1 MSKPETDLERRALL
15 GDQEAQEELTRQGI
29 ALPCP
34 CCGSDVIV
42 NEIPPH
48 KHTLATFMPD
58 YEGGCFIECP
68 SCNYANCGK
77 TKHEAL
83 MNHNRRPAPPIGRCK
98 DCAHSS
104 PRMVMGN
111 KTYGKVCK
119 IDPYLVHEVNP
130 DGYCDGFKPKE
141 APND

>member
-1 MSKPETDLERRALL
+1 MSKPEIDLERRALL
-15 GDQEAQEELTRQGI
+15 GDQEAQEECAKLGI

-34 CCGSDVIV
+34 CCGSSVIV

-48 KHTLATFMPD
+48 KHALATFMPD

-77 TKHEAL
+77 TKQEAL
-83 MNHNRRPAPPIGRCK
+83 MNHNRRPTPPVVHAHWVHLGGDKWACSSCGFVICIDGSWENPPAKHCL
-98 DCAHSS
+98 DCGAK
-104 PRMVMGN
+104 M
-111 KTYGKVCK
+111 
-119 IDPYLVHEVNP
+119 D
-130 DGYCDGFKPKE
+130 KE

>member
-15 GDQEAQEELTRQGI
+15 GDQQAQEECTRQGI

-34 CCGSDVIV
+34 CCGSAVIV

-77 TKHEAL
+77 TKQEAL
-83 MNHNRRPAPPIGRCK
+83 TNHNRRPELPIGRCK
-98 DCAHSS
+98 DCDCYWPNAEQCGHSGETVKENDFCS
-104 PRMVMGN
+104 
-111 KTYGKVCK
+111 K
-119 IDPYLVHEVNP
+119 
-130 DGYCDGFKPKE
+130 FKPKE
-141 APND
+141 APNG

>member
-1 MSKPETDLERRALL
+1 MSKLEIDLEHHALL
-15 GDQEAQEELTRQGI
+15 GDQQAQEECAKLGI

-34 CCGSDVIV
+34 CCGSGVTV

-48 KHTLATFMPD
+48 KHAFATFMPD

-77 TKHEAL
+77 TKHKAL

-98 DCAHSS
+98 DCKHQGTGDSDICHSGMDEEFCS
-104 PRMVMGN
+104 
-111 KTYGKVCK
+111 
-119 IDPYLVHEVNP
+119 
-130 DGYCDGFKPKE
+130 GFESK
-141 APND
+141 

>member
-1 MSKPETDLERRALL
+1 MELKDLERRAML
-15 GDQEAQEELTRQGI
+15 GDRQAQEECSRQGI

-34 CCGSDVIV
+34 CCGSDVTV

-48 KHTLATFMPD
+48 KHAFATFMPD

-83 MNHNRRPAPPIGRCK
+83 MNHNRHPEPPIGYCRECR
-98 DCAHSS
+98 HWT
-104 PRMVMGN
+104 PEQRNGG
-111 KTYGKVCK
+111 KTGMCVRYQ
-119 IDPYLVHEVNP
+119 N
-130 DGYCDGFKPKE
+130 GYEFSQRTAVGFYCVDFKPKE